1 MAKPKVNAAGGMAAT
16 LYVLKKGR
24 QTGYAKMWQRMRSKN
39 ACKTCALGMGGQ
51 KGGMVNEAGHFPEV
65 CKKSVQAQAGDMTAA
80 ISEDWFKRTPLGFM
94 QTRMTSAQFEAA
106 GRLAFPVIAEP
117 NDKRYRRISW
127 DEALKRI
134 ADAFKAAQPE
144 ETFWYASGRFSNE
157 AAFLMQLVA
166 RAYGTA
172 NIHNCSFYCHQ
183 ASGVALTQMYG
194 SGTASVSL
202 EDIEETQLV
211 MIVGANPASNHPRLM
226 TQLVNLRA
234 RGGKVIV
241 INPLK
246 ELGLMRFRV
255 PSQPKS
261 FIFGSQISDLYLQP
275 HINGDVALCKA
286 LLKGIIER
294 GATDEKFIENY
305 AAGWHETKA
314 DAQNVS
320 WDELVQAS
328 GVPKR
333 EIDKAV
339 DMLCAAPSGI
349 FCWAMGLTHHTNGV
363 DNILSLGNVALSR
376 GWLGKAG
383 SGLMP
388 IRGHSNVQGVGSMGV
403 APEMKSAFAKK
414 MEEIYGIKPAAQLG
428 QDTYSSMVAAHEG
441 RIKAAI
447 CFGGNLYGSNP
458 DSDWAAQSLNNIP
471 LMVSITTK
479 LNEGHAK
486 GRGQTTILLPAL
498 ARDEEAQAT
507 TQESMFNYVRLS
519 DGGTPYLEGEMRSEV
534 DIIADL
540 AERLLPSGRVD
551 WKAMHSHENLR
562 EEIAKVVA
570 GYEDIEKIG
579 KSKEEFQIKGRVFHE
594 PHFKTPDGKAHFA
607 LAPLPQAPPDDI
619 YLMMTIRSEGQFN
632 SVVYEESDLYRGN
645 ERRDVVMLS
654 QYDADKLGALE
665 GDKMIVENEIGKME
679 VVAAIVDIRA
689 GNLAMYYPEANCLVA
704 RKLDPRSKTPGF
716 KKAEVRLRKA

>member
-94 QTRMTSAQFEAA
+94 QTRMSSAQFEAA

-376 GWLGKAG
+376 GWLGKPG

-447 CFGGNLYGSNP
+447 CL
-458 DSDWAAQSLNNIP
+458 WRQSLRQQ
-471 LMVSITTK
+471 S
-479 LNEGHAK
+479 
-486 GRGQTTILLPAL
+486 RQ
-498 ARDEEAQAT
+498 
-507 TQESMFNYVRLS
+507 RL
-519 DGGTPYLEGEMRSEV
+519 GGA
-534 DIIADL
+534 I
-540 AERLLPSGRVD
+540 
-551 WKAMHSHENLR
+551 
-562 EEIAKVVA
+562 
-570 GYEDIEKIG
+570 
-579 KSKEEFQIKGRVFHE
+579 
-594 PHFKTPDGKAHFA
+594 FK
-607 LAPLPQAPPDDI
+607 
-619 YLMMTIRSEGQFN
+619 
-632 SVVYEESDLYRGN
+632 
-645 ERRDVVMLS
+645 
-654 QYDADKLGALE
+654 
-665 GDKMIVENEIGKME
+665 
-679 VVAAIVDIRA
+679 
-689 GNLAMYYPEANCLVA
+689 
-704 RKLDPRSKTPGF
+704 
-716 KKAEVRLRKA
+716 